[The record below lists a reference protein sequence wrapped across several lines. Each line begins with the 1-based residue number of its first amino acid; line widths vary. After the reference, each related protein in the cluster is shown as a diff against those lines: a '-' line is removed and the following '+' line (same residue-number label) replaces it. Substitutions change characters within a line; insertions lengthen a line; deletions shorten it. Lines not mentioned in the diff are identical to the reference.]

1 MFELSIA
8 DIQHKLAIGELTSY
22 QLVNYF
28 LKRIETIDRDGP
40 SLNSILEVNPDAHE
54 LAIKLDNERRA
65 GKVRSPLHGIPIVL
79 KDNIDTH
86 DRMTTTAGS
95 LALEGYIADHDAFL
109 VKRLRQAGALI
120 LGKANLSEWAN
131 FRSTRST
138 SGWSSRGGQTR
149 NPYALDRNP
158 CSSSSGSA
166 VAVAADLCTVS
177 IGTETDGS
185 IVCPAHANGIVGIKP
200 TLGLVS
206 RSGIIPIA
214 HSQDTAGPMAR
225 SVADAA
231 ALLGAM
237 TGVDPED
244 TSSSDSDGRYYHDYT
259 QFLDVNGMQNA
270 RLGIARNYFGAN
282 PRVDALIENA
292 IQLMKDLGAEI
303 IDPAII
309 ETDDKWSKSEI
320 EVLLYEFKADLDNYL
335 SRLGLQAHVHS
346 LKEVIEFN
354 ENNQD
359 RVMPIFGQER
369 MLAAVE
375 KGPLTH
381 KRYLNAL
388 IKNHRLTRAEG
399 IDATLFKFNL
409 DALIGPTG
417 GPAWLT
423 DWVNGDNYSGPDT
436 SSAAAVAGYPHI
448 TVPAGYVHGLPIG
461 ISFISTAWQEPR
473 LIRLAFAYEQA
484 SRARV
489 PPEYVPSIKFQL

>member
-1 MFELSIA
+1 
-8 DIQHKLAIGELTSY
+8 
-22 QLVNYF
+22 
-28 LKRIETIDRDGP
+28 
-40 SLNSILEVNPDAHE
+40 
-54 LAIKLDNERRA
+54 
-65 GKVRSPLHGIPIVL
+65 
-79 KDNIDTH
+79 
-86 DRMTTTAGS
+86 
-95 LALEGYIADHDAFL
+95 
-109 VKRLRQAGALI
+109 
-120 LGKANLSEWAN
+120 
-131 FRSTRST
+131 
-138 SGWSSRGGQTR
+138 
-149 NPYALDRNP
+149 
-158 CSSSSGSA
+158 

-237 TGVDPED
+237 TGVDPKD
-244 TSSSDSDGRYYHDYT
+244 TSSSDSEGRYYHDYT

-303 IDPAII
+303 IDPATI

-354 ENNQD
+354 EHNQD

-399 IDATLFKFNL
+399 IDATLSKFNL